1 MRWDRYET
9 TLTTIQTW
17 LAVVEDQ
24 EIQDQN
30 QLDLIQAEFETYSNL
45 EADSNIGFYQALD
58 IVPLTDEEVQ
68 RRLQAQFEERM
79 SRLEAKLKTTSV
91 NKQGKQSIAEI
102 EKSLERMKTVLE
114 DGQLMSEEEM
124 LTGLNKLNFL
134 LKTTN
139 QHSITLQQISST
151 DLVMIERIGL
161 ARRDLETLKQRIQ
174 QIGRAHV

>member
-1 MRWDRYET
+1 
-9 TLTTIQTW
+9 
-17 LAVVEDQ
+17 
-24 EIQDQN
+24 
-30 QLDLIQAEFETYSNL
+30 
-45 EADSNIGFYQALD
+45 
-58 IVPLTDEEVQ
+58 
-68 RRLQAQFEERM
+68 M

-174 QIGRAHV
+174 QKMNQTSIELKTQVELREGLSSLEDDIDRNLSFADSCANDVNQDFAVLLRIRVMIKVITQQKLNKLYFVHFLNGYE